1 MEDQTTR
8 PICSFSA
15 HTPVRPTIW
24 GSIPLNTC
32 VSIKDVGRQAEFDW
46 STTKRNKTNTTP
58 PRFLSVNLSFVAVV
72 CRGGLGDGGTDR
84 RGAMPA
90 AGRPPTRS
98 QCRLPKL
105 PIRALP
111 APPALTAALMQPV
124 PKHTLTCLV
133 FLTTEN
139 ILPFL
144 LLSNTKDLSNNPDN
158 EDNITILPL
167 HSIPDVSSCARHS
180 GKLQQPTRITAGK
193 CTLTRSIG
201 SRWRPLPY
209 HQDQHHLESGSPTH
223 SVK

>member
-1 MEDQTTR
+1 M
-8 PICSFSA
+8 
-15 HTPVRPTIW
+15 
-24 GSIPLNTC
+24 
-32 VSIKDVGRQAEFDW
+32 
-46 STTKRNKTNTTP
+46 STKA
-58 PRFLSVNLSFVAVV
+58 FLLHNLSWVAAV
-72 CRGGLGDGGTDR
+72 CGGGVGDGGTDR

-90 AGRPPTRS
+90 AGHPPTRS

-111 APPALTAALMQPV
+111 APPTLTAALIQPV

-144 LLSNTKDLSNNPDN
+144 MLSNTQDLSNNPDN

-167 HSIPDVSSCARHS
+167 HSIPDVSSCAQLS

-223 SVK
+223 SLK

>member
-1 MEDQTTR
+1 
-8 PICSFSA
+8 
-15 HTPVRPTIW
+15 
-24 GSIPLNTC
+24 
-32 VSIKDVGRQAEFDW
+32 
-46 STTKRNKTNTTP
+46 
-58 PRFLSVNLSFVAVV
+58 
-72 CRGGLGDGGTDR
+72 
-84 RGAMPA
+84 MPA

-111 APPALTAALMQPV
+111 APPTLTAALMQPV
-124 PKHTLTCLV
+124 SKHTLTCLV

-144 LLSNTKDLSNNPDN
+144 LLSNTQDLSNNPDN

-167 HSIPDVSSCARHS
+167 HSIPDVSSCAQLS
-180 GKLQQPTRITAGK
+180 GKLQQPTTITAGKCTFPPQGTYTDRSDRCAKQPTRITAGK

-209 HQDQHHLESGSPTH
+209 HQDQLHLVRFPNPLHEVTFKSVGESE
-223 SVK
+223 